1 MPLTPNDWQ
10 RQGVTL
16 VELLVALTLFSL
28 LATVVLRLVRDQQR
42 FQVGALEII
51 DTKRNARQAI
61 DLLYGA
67 LRPASSADVYGATDS
82 SISFRAT
89 YTASHLCAVDSSRTL
104 LTLPHAAGDDDSG
117 LSTVLAMPRTGDSL
131 LVFDPAERQAAD
143 DDTWTAH
150 VVTSGPGGGACPMR
164 PAGLATR
171 TTSGLAI
178 AVAPP
183 LTQTTGVGVPVRFF
197 RPSAY
202 SLYRSSTGEWMLGYS
217 TCAAGTCTPRQP
229 LSGPYSPVASD
240 GARGIAFDYFDVH
253 GAATFDPS
261 RIARADVVARAR
273 STSMLAAGHLR
284 GRRYHDSLAITI
296 AFRNRP

>member
-1 MPLTPNDWQ
+1 VPLRPNDWR

-16 VELLVALTLFSL
+16 VELLVSLALFGL
-28 LATVVLRLVRDQQR
+28 LATVVLRLVREQQR

-67 LRPASSADVYGATDS
+67 LRPASSADVYGVSDS

-89 YTASHLCAVDSSRTL
+89 YAASHLCAVDSARTL

-117 LSTVLAMPRTGDSL
+117 LSTVLAMPRAGDSV
-131 LVFDPAERQAAD
+131 LVFDPAEGQAGD

-150 VVTSGPGGGACPMR
+150 VVTSGPAGGMCPMR
-164 PAGLATR
+164 PMGLASRTTAGLTV
-171 TTSGLAI
+171 S
-178 AVAPP
+178 VAPP
-183 LTQTTGVGVPVRFF
+183 LTQTAGVGAPVRFF
-197 RPSAY
+197 RPSTY
-202 SLYRSSTGEWMLGYS
+202 SLYRTSTGEWMLGYS
-217 TCAAGTCTPRQP
+217 TCAAGACTARQP

-253 GAATFDPS
+253 GAATSDPS

-273 STSMLAAGHLR
+273 STSILDAGHLR
-284 GRRYHDSLAITI
+284 GQRYHDSLAITI